1 MQVYRRLRRLPWEFD
16 DDGDGDGD
24 VDVDVTLGV
33 VTTVSIAV
41 AVAVAVAVA
50 IAMSILRGN
59 ERGRRVE
66 QNRIKNAISCFR
78 HHATLQVLSQQ
89 RSLKQMFLIRQ
100 YLYSYFQC

>member
-1 MQVYRRLRRLPWEFD
+1 MQVYRRLRRLPWEFGD
-16 DDGDGDGD
+16 DDDGDGD
-24 VDVDVTLGV
+24 VDVTLGV
-33 VTTVSIAV
+33 FTTVSI

>member
-24 VDVDVTLGV
+24 GDGDVDVDVDVTPSV
-33 VTTVSIAV
+33 FTTVSIAV
-41 AVAVAVAVA
+41 TV
-50 IAMSILRGN
+50 AMSILRGN

-89 RSLKQMFLIRQ
+89 RSLRQMFLIRQ